1 MRNDYLINV
10 IILHISLSLIY
21 TVLILFKKS
30 VLTPANVLPILLIPF
45 FGLLAALAAEW
56 QTRIKSGNL
65 DLEAELE
72 PFTLTE
78 DIYWKTI
85 QRREETKSIV
95 PLEEA
100 LLINDRMTRKKLI
113 FEMLLD
119 DPMKNL
125 DILLLAR
132 ENNDA
137 DTAHYANTTIAKIQ
151 RSFQLQLQ
159 KLAVAYEQ
167 NPQDAQT
174 LDRYIDMLGKFIQ
187 SGLSEA
193 YLQHKQRLIFA
204 NLLDH
209 KLALSGMEKEAL
221 MQKIRNSLELK
232 DFSAA
237 FEAAEDLKINYPDDQ
252 DTWINQLLVGVEA
265 RDPRHLKETIS
276 EIRRRKIDWAP
287 DNKEIV
293 QPWMGI

>member
-1 MRNDYLINV
+1 MRNDYLPAL
-10 IILHISLSLIY
+10 IILHISLSLMY
-21 TVLILFKKS
+21 AALILFKKS
-30 VLTPANVLPILLIPF
+30 ALTPANILPILLIPC

-56 QTRIKSGNL
+56 QTRIKSGDL

-72 PFTLTE
+72 PLTLTE

-85 QRREETKSIV
+85 QRREEVQNIV

-119 DPMKNL
+119 DPMKNM

-167 NPQDAQT
+167 NPRDVHT
-174 LDRYIDMLGKFIQ
+174 LDRYIEVLGKFIE

-193 YLQHKQRLIFA
+193 YLQYKQRLIFG

-209 KLALSGMEKEAL
+209 KITLSGFEKETL
-221 MQKIRNSLELK
+221 ILKIRNALELK
-232 DFSAA
+232 DFSVA
-237 FEAAEDLKINYPDDQ
+237 FEAAEDLKNNYPDDQ
-252 DTWINQLLVGVEA
+252 DTWLNQLLVSVEG
-265 RDPRHLKETIS
+265 RDPRHLEEAKS
-276 EIRRRKIDWAP
+276 EIRRRKIDWSP
-287 DNKEIV
+287 ENKIIV
-293 QPWMGI
+293 QPWMAE